1 MNLIKTAVLFSA
13 ALVCTVALGQQP
25 GGELRLSLRA
35 DPKTFDPLLV
45 SEEGGQTVRYL
56 TGGMLIRINRAA
68 QKPEGEIAEK
78 WQIVGRRLDFQ
89 IRKGV
94 RFSDGREVT
103 AADVVATIKRL
114 LDPNLH
120 APTPDTFRAAFGT
133 VTVQQ
138 TGPQT
143 VSITGTK
150 NVVDPEKYFDEIP
163 IQPATE
169 PRTATTGPFI
179 VAEHKPGTTLTLKR
193 NPHYWKRDKDGRP
206 LPYLDAIRFA
216 ILQNRDM
223 EFLRF
228 QRGELHLIPALEAE
242 TYDRLLAKS
251 KESAKDAGPSLDFE
265 QVWFNQNPASP
276 LASHKKTWFQNQA
289 FRQAISM
296 SINRQDLCKVVLRGR
311 AQPAYGP
318 ASPANIRWYRA
329 DLNGNGFSRDKA
341 RQLLQTAGFRMNG
354 AALSDAQGNPVE
366 FTIITNAGNKT
377 RERMATLIQEDLK
390 TIGIKVNVLTLDFPS
405 IVERLMKTF
414 NYEACLLGMTNVE
427 VDPTGQMNTFLSS
440 SVMHAW
446 NPGQKTPATPWEA
459 EIDKLMATIGSDGVY
474 ANRKKAFDRVQQL
487 IYEQAP
493 IIYLVHKNVLAAVSP
508 AVQNAAPTVLFP
520 SLLWNAERL
529 WISPGTLTSR
539 R

>member
-1 MNLIKTAVLFSA
+1 MNLRKLAAISWAVLLCSA
-13 ALVCTVALGQQP
+13 ALGQQP

-35 DPKTFDPLLV
+35 DPKTFDPMLV

-56 TGGMLIRINRAA
+56 TGGMLIRLNRGT
-68 QKPEGEIAEK
+68 QKPEAEIAEK
-78 WQIVGRRLDFQ
+78 WQVTGRRIEFQ

-94 RFSDGREVT
+94 RFSDGRTLT

-120 APTPDTFRAAFGT
+120 APTPDTFRSAFGA

-138 TGPQT
+138 TGPNS
-143 VSITGTK
+143 VSLTSSK

-163 IQPATE
+163 IQPAWE
-169 PRTATTGPFI
+169 PRTATAGPF
-179 VAEHKPGTTLTLKR
+179 VVGEHKPGTSLQFTR

-216 ILQNRDM
+216 ILQNRDT
-223 EFLRF
+223 EYLRF

-242 TYDRLLAKS
+242 SYDRLLAKS

-265 QVWFNQNPASP
+265 QIWFNQNPASP
-276 LASHKKTWFQNQA
+276 LPANKKEWFQSQA

-296 SINRQDLCKVVLRGR
+296 SINRQDLCRVVLRGH

-318 ASPANIRWYRA
+318 ASPANVRWYRA
-329 DLNGNGFSRDKA
+329 DLNGSGFSRDRA
-341 RQLLQTAGFRMNG
+341 RQLLQRAGFKTNG
-354 AALSDAQGNPVE
+354 PTLVDPQGNAVE
-366 FTIITNAGNKT
+366 FTIITNAGNKS

-390 TIGIKVNVLTLDFPS
+390 TIGIKVSILTLDFPS

-414 NYEACLLGMTNVE
+414 NYEACLLGMTNVDI
-427 VDPTGQMNTFLSS
+427 DPTGQMNTFLSS

-446 NPGQKTPATPWEA
+446 SPGQKTPATPWEA
-459 EIDKLMATIGSDGVY
+459 EIDKLMGTIGSDPVY

-487 IYEQAP
+487 LYEQAP
-493 IIYLVHKNVLAAVSP
+493 IIYLVHKNVLAAVNP
-508 AVQNAAPTVLFP
+508 IVQNAAPTVLFP

-529 WISPGTLTSR
+529 WLSGNALTSR

>member
-1 MNLIKTAVLFSA
+1 MNLKKTVLIICT
-13 ALVCTVALGQQP
+13 ALLCSVALAQQS

-35 DPKTFDPLLV
+35 DPKTFDPMLV
-45 SEEGGQTVRYL
+45 SEEGGQIVRYL
-56 TGGMLIRINRAA
+56 TGGMLIRLNRGT
-68 QKPEGEIAEK
+68 QRPEGEIAEK
-78 WQIVGRRLDFQ
+78 WQLTGRRIDFQ
-89 IRKGV
+89 IRKGI
-94 RFSDGREVT
+94 RFSDGRALT

-114 LDPNLH
+114 LDPSLH
-120 APTPDTFRAAFGT
+120 APTPDTFRTAFGT
-133 VTVQQ
+133 VKIQQ
-138 TGPQT
+138 TGPNT
-143 VSITGTK
+143 VSLTGTK
-150 NVVDPEKYFDEIP
+150 DVVDPEKYFDEIP

-169 PRTATTGPFI
+169 PRSATAGPFI
-179 VAEHKPGTTLTLKR
+179 VGEHKPGTTLQLTR

-216 ILQNRDM
+216 ILQNRDT

-242 TYDRLLAKS
+242 TYDRLLARS
-251 KESAKDAGPSLDFE
+251 KDSAKDAGPSLDFE

-276 LASHKKTWFQNQA
+276 LPPYKKAWFQSQA

-296 SINRQDLCKVVLRGR
+296 SINRQDLCRVVLRGR

-341 RQLLQTAGFRMNG
+341 RQLLQGAGFKLNG
-354 AALSDAQGNPVE
+354 PTLVDAQGNPVE
-366 FTIITNAGNKT
+366 FTVITNAGNKT

-390 TIGIKVNVLTLDFPS
+390 TIGIKVNILTLDFPS

-446 NPGQKTPATPWEA
+446 SPGQKTPATPWEA
-459 EIDKLMATIGSDGVY
+459 EIDKLMGMIGSDPVY

-487 IYEQAP
+487 LYEQAP
-493 IIYLVHKNVLAAVSP
+493 IIYLVHKNVLSAVSP

-529 WISPGTLTSR
+529 WISGGTLTSR